1 MTNREKEAL
10 RKVYQRKCINEKIA
24 IEKGVLEA
32 IQSCEDE
39 RVGVLQACMA
49 IIEVNKREGSSRPLI
64 DEWEAEV
71 GFDEDM
77 LPLCI
82 H

>member
-10 RKVYQRKCINEKIA
+10 KKIYQRKCINEKIA
-24 IEKGVLEA
+24 IKSNSELQTILGVLH
-32 IQSCEDE
+32 
-39 RVGVLQACMA
+39 ACMA
-49 IIEVNKREGSSRPLI
+49 ILEVGKREGSSRALI

-71 GFDEDM
+71 GFSVSMVPED
-77 LPLCI
+77 I